1 MDHWKTAYESNQ
13 WDEVEN
19 WWRACDDVG
28 QLLALFRQLQRDVPR
43 VKIVNGTEEMEEFV
57 HPDVAPEGWRGAA
70 QILLLGELEAKIEG
84 DPAPEL
90 EEWQHLADQ
99 TASMM
104 REYLG
109 AKEPTTG
116 HRLLSRAAHAE
127 AVLDL
132 LKGIDRDTKIM
143 CAELDPDG
151 TQPDDRAWLKSVI
164 AQTALAAFNAGAHA
178 RAAVG
183 KAIEQHAVRGKN
195 TLASAQEGGRVRSEG
210 AKRTTIIVI
219 AEMERLIGSGQS
231 AKSAARLAFQ
241 AGYGASPEGNRT
253 AYKRHIEKR
262 KLGQPRH

>member
-1 MDHWKTAYESNQ
+1 MANWRTAYESHQ

-19 WWRACDDVG
+19 WWRSCDDVE
-28 QLLALFRQLQRDVPR
+28 QLRALFRQLQRDVPR

-57 HPDVAPEGWRGAA
+57 HPSDAPEGWRGAA
-70 QILLLGELEAKIEG
+70 QILFLGELEAKIEG

-99 TASMM
+99 AASMM

-116 HRLLSRAAHAE
+116 HRSLSRAAHAE
-127 AVLDL
+127 AVLCHL
-132 LKGIDRDTKIM
+132 ESIDRDTKIM

-151 TQPDDRAWLKSVI
+151 AQPGDRAWLKAVI
-164 AQTALAAFNAGAHA
+164 AQAALAAFNAGAHA

-195 TLASAQEGGRVRSEG
+195 TLASAQKGGRVRSEE
-210 AKRTTIIVI
+210 AKRNKNDVI
-219 AEMERLIGSGQS
+219 AAMNTYIATGNSMR
-231 AKSAARLAFQ
+231 SAAIRTYNDKIGTSA
-241 AGYGASPEGNRT
+241 EGNRKI
-253 AYKRHIEKR
+253 YQRHIVRQK
-262 KLGQPRH
+262 